1 MTSKPARVPQPAV
14 TPYLTVKGAS
24 TAIEFYKKA
33 FGATET
39 MRLAEPDGRIGHAEM
54 VISGSPIMISDEY
67 PDLDV
72 LGPQSRG
79 GTTVGIHLYVEDV
92 DQVFARAL
100 GEGATMI
107 RAVKD
112 EFYGD
117 RSGKLADPFGHVWYV
132 SMRKKD
138 LTTEEMTKR
147 YQALTDQQS

>member
-1 MTSKPARVPQPAV
+1 
-14 TPYLTVKGAS
+14 LTVKGAS

-54 VISGSPIMISDEY
+54 IISGSPIMISDEY

-72 LGPQSRG
+72 LSPQTRG
-79 GTTVGIHLYVEDV
+79 GTTVVIHLYVEDV

-100 GEGATMI
+100 AEGATMI

-132 SMRKKD
+132 STRTEE
-138 LTTEEMTKR
+138 LTTDEMTKR
-147 YQALTDQQS
+147 YQALVEQ